1 MAARKPRKTASAA
14 RIRVHTDEY
23 GRKVYSIVGTKKFAY
38 TLAKAKE
45 IASKTKKRK
54 SSKSSTAMTVS
65 SRKPAKRPAKR
76 TTKKSA
82 RAKTDAQT
90 ASVVIR
96 KVKGGLAGYKKA
108 RAAFK
113 KDPETAGE
121 KYGIAASRMSD
132 RLAALIVR
140 ELKYEI
146 DDLEGL
152 GKKTTRR
159 TTRRNPTA
167 AERRAQAGDARTF
180 SVSVMV
186 ARKVGE
192 RPVMKRLLG
201 GKFTGKRSH
210 RPVYEEVLAEG
221 KSVRGRSAAI
231 AEATRMISEV
241 TGAANF
247 RKYFYRQDTD
257 YGPEAGLVQFFA
269 KSGTDGEFTGYATI
283 EPMSL

>member
-76 TTKKSA
+76 GG
-82 RAKTDAQT
+82 AKRGGAKRNAKGQF
-90 ASVVIR
+90 
-96 KVKGGLAGYKKA
+96 VKRG
-108 RAAFK
+108 
-113 KDPETAGE
+113 
-121 KYGIAASRMSD
+121 S
-132 RLAALIVR
+132 
-140 ELKYEI
+140 
-146 DDLEGL
+146 
-152 GKKTTRR
+152 KKTTRR
-159 TTRRNPTA
+159 TARRNPTA
-167 AERRAQAGDARTF
+167 AERRAQAGDDRTF

-257 YGPEAGLVQFFA
+257 YGAEAGLVQFFQ
-269 KSGTDGEFTGYATI
+269 KKGTDGEFTGHATI